1 MDKTNPQSTNLSCI
15 KDKKYMVLLVNKQNV
30 VMVGNNSGSGETAT
44 GYFMITL
51 TIRSGLLQNIS

>member
-1 MDKTNPQSTNLSCI
+1 
-15 KDKKYMVLLVNKQNV
+15 MVLFVNKQNV

-44 GYFMITL
+44 RYFMITL